1 MEEAGEETIPK
12 VEEETS
18 QEEDATTVPQMS
30 LVEERI
36 RTQVIQV
43 VTGLINKKINLII
56 MRNLFIM
63 HMNAGRIN
71 ITMER
76 KSKTN
81 HHTRA
86 LRRAQC

>member
-1 MEEAGEETIPK
+1 MEEQGGEKIPEA
-12 VEEETS
+12 EEETS

-43 VTGLINKKINLII
+43 VTGLINKKINVII
-56 MRNLFIM
+56 VRNLFIM
-63 HMNAGRIN
+63 HMNARRIN

-81 HHTRA
+81 HQTPA
-86 LRRAQC
+86 LCRVQC